1 MTMNKIN
8 VFLIG
13 LIVWL
18 VFQAQNNAL
27 ILHNAVVLNITN
39 GAVLNVAQ
47 TNQNGIVRTGTANG
61 IIRSE
66 GEYNRVAW
74 HINNATGTYTIPFGV
89 TTAAADQLPFTYQIT
104 GAGSNPG
111 TLVVST
117 YQTAANNTAYPTVP
131 PAVTN
136 TDACWPSGTCV
147 NRSLYAVDRFFILR
161 KVNWTTNPTSTITIP
176 YRDVEW
182 AAPNTITEAN
192 LQAEYWDGTKWMPGW
207 YLNPPLLGTVNTATN
222 VVSGI
227 NAGSGNFFT
236 WVLVDR
242 TNPLPVDLSLFTV
255 SCPDNKSPLIE
266 WITQSETN
274 NAYFVLSRSLDGITW
289 ETIATITGAGTSN
302 EPKYYSYRD
311 FDAKGNTF
319 YYSIKQVD
327 FDGTQHD
334 GPIANTSCAAPV
346 ILSANQLNIYG
357 NQHDLVFIS
366 YNSDKDDYIQ
376 VNIYDLLGQI
386 IYQNTFTTT
395 AGMNTFRISLPNLSK
410 SYYMIEVI
418 STEKHEVKK
427 LLLGKNQ

>member
-1 MTMNKIN
+1 MKNKNFIVALFVSTFN
-8 VFLIG
+8 LFLI
-13 LIVWL
+13 
-18 VFQAQNNAL
+18 AQNNAL
-27 ILHNAVVLNITN
+27 ILHNDVVLNITN

-47 TNQNGIVRTGTANG
+47 SNQNGIIRSGTANG

-66 GEYNRVAW
+66 GELNRVAW
-74 HINNATGTYTIPFGV
+74 HINNATGTYVIPFGV

-111 TLVVST
+111 VLVVST
-117 YQTAANNTAYPTVP
+117 YQTAANNTPFPTVA

-136 TDACWPSGTCV
+136 TNACWPSGSCV
-147 NRSLYAVDRFFILR
+147 NRSLYAVDRYFILR

-192 LQAEYWDGTKWMPGW
+192 IQAEYWDGTKWMPGW

-222 VVSGI
+222 VVSNI
-227 NAGSGNFFT
+227 NAGSGNFYT
-236 WVLVDR
+236 WILVDR
-242 TNPLPVDLSLFTV
+242 TNPLPVELVSFTV

-274 NAYFVLSRSLDGITW
+274 NAYFVLQRSLDGSSW
-289 ETIATITGAGTSN
+289 EAIATITGAGTSN

-311 FDAKGNTF
+311 FDAKGNMF

-327 FDGTQHD
+327 FDGIQHD
-334 GPIANTSCAAPV
+334 GPVANTTCSAP
-346 ILSANQLNIYG
+346 LSLTANQFNIYG

-366 YNSDKDDYIQ
+366 FNSQKDENVHVKIF
-376 VNIYDLLGQI
+376 DLLGQI
-386 IYQNTFTTT
+386 IYQNTFT
-395 AGMNTFRISLPNLSK
+395 ANPGMNTFRIFLPNLPK
-410 SYYMIEVI
+410 SYYMIQATTSDKQEVR
-418 STEKHEVKK
+418 K